1 MKIDLQTLL
10 ERAQGFIAA
19 NYAAALSDRS
29 KRVDLLGYIEQ
40 YIREKGYEVEGYS
53 QEALARR
60 LFSEMAEYSIL
71 TPLLERQD
79 IEEININSWDDVAL
93 TLTDGKI
100 VKLDKHFLSPKHAV
114 DICKRL
120 LQHSGMVIDNAMP
133 VAQGHLPGNTRI
145 TVVKEP
151 IVDPERGIS
160 ASIRLLHPSLFTC
173 RQLISGGTATEEMVE
188 FLCSCLRY
196 GVSLVIAGATRS
208 GKTTLMNALLQSIP
222 DAKRIFTIES
232 GSRELSL
239 VREDSS
245 GRIRNNVVHTLSRPS
260 DNPAH
265 DISQEDLVV
274 YSLRF
279 SPDVVVVG
287 EMRDTEAFAAVEAA
301 MTGHT
306 VVSTVHAGAAE
317 SAHWRLAE
325 LCQKRFPM
333 AFDISLLQAAR
344 AFPIVC
350 YEHKLDDN
358 SRRIVDISECV
369 ITPSAGR
376 EYHTLYRYV
385 ITKSELIDGQY
396 VVDGHFEAVEKMS
409 QSLRQ
414 RFLQSGMPTALLQR
428 FLGGETK

>member
-1 MKIDLQTLL
+1 MIIDLQTLL
-10 ERAQGFIAA
+10 DRAQGFIAA

-40 YIREKGYEVEGYS
+40 YIRDNAYEVEGFS
-53 QEALARR
+53 QEKLARR

-71 TPLLERQD
+71 TPLLGRQD
-79 IEEININSWDDVAL
+79 IEEINVNSWDDVAI
-93 TLTDGKI
+93 TLTDGSI
-100 VKLDKHFLSPKHAV
+100 VKSEDHFLNPKHAV

-133 VAQGHLPGNTRI
+133 VAQGHLPRNTRI
-145 TVVKEP
+145 TVLKDP
-151 IVDPERGIS
+151 IVDSECGIGV
-160 ASIRLLHPSLFTC
+160 SIRLLHLNLFT
-173 RQLISGGTATEEMVE
+173 RDQLVTRGAATEEMLD
-188 FLCSCLRY
+188 FLCACLRY
-196 GVSLVIAGATRS
+196 DVSVVIAGATKS
-208 GKTTLMNALLQSIP
+208 GKTTLMNALLQTIP
-222 DAKRIFTIES
+222 DSKRIFTIES

-239 VREDSS
+239 VRRDNT
-245 GRIRNNVVHTLSRPS
+245 GKVINNVVHTLSRPS
-260 DNPAH
+260 DNPAY

-279 SPDVVVVG
+279 SPDVIVVG
-287 EMRDTEAFAAVEAA
+287 EMRDTEAYTAVEAA

-306 VVSTVHAGAAE
+306 VVSTVHAAAAE

-325 LCQKRFPM
+325 LCQKRYPM
-333 AFDISLLQAAR
+333 AFNLSLLQAAR

-350 YEHKLDDN
+350 YERKLEDN

-369 ITPSAGR
+369 ITPSAER

-385 ITKSELIDGQY
+385 VTSSEIIDGHY
-396 VVDGHFEAVEKMS
+396 VIDGHFEAVEKMS

-414 RFLQSGMPTALLQR
+414 RFIQSGIPTAILQR
-428 FLGGETK
+428 FLGGEKT